1 MKGYTTVKEKNIWTE
16 DYLYAIVQSKLYE
29 RIWKFLTVLLWATE
43 QFASILYTLSYCEV
57 YVTELPFF
65 YIIISHDDQSWW

>member
-29 RIWKFLTVLLWATE
+29 RI
-43 QFASILYTLSYCEV
+43 
-57 YVTELPFF
+57 
-65 YIIISHDDQSWW
+65 